1 MLSSLRQSVR
11 GLVQRFEIDRAVLYA
26 MSARGWQFVAGPV
39 TLWLIA
45 DYFSAEVRGYFY
57 TFSSVLAIQLFFELG
72 LHTILVNQVSHQWAL
87 LRLTDEG

>member
-1 MLSSLRQSVR
+1 
-11 GLVQRFEIDRAVLYA
+11 

-87 LRLTDEG
+87 LRLTDEGSVTGDSDSAARLASLIRFV